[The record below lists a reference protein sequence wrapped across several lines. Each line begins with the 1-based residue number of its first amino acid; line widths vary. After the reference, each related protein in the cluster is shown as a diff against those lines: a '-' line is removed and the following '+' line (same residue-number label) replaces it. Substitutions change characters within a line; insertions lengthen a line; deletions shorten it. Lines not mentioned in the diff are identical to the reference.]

1 MIWRL
6 KSPIV
11 KHINE
16 LSIIFNCLSFW
27 KIFHIC
33 DFFKVF
39 SCVLEFFCINPI
51 DEIITFNNVYLE
63 HSLVSILTLTSMLS
77 SMAHLL
83 RKRGLCEREVWCS
96 FRDFYKLFIIDLNW
110 DISITF
116 LWKVFLHGAV
126 IGLRKGVCKY
136 PHKYDQWA

>member
-11 KHINE
+11 KHIFMSE

-27 KIFHIC
+27 KIFYIC
-33 DFFKVF
+33 DFFNIF
-39 SCVLEFFCINPI
+39 SCVLKFFCINPI
-51 DEIITFNNVYLE
+51 DEIITFSNVYLE
-63 HSLVSILTLTSMLS
+63 HSLVSILTLMSMLS

-110 DISITF
+110 DVLVKFFFHILHLNILIS
-116 LWKVFLHGAV
+116 L
-126 IGLRKGVCKY
+126 
-136 PHKYDQWA
+136 